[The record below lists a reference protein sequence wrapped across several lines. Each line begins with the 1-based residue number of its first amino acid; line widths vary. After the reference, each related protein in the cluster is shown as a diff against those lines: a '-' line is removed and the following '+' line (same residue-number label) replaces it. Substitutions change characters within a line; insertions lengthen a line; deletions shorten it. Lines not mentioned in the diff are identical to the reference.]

1 MPWFFQNLPLDA
13 AQQIEQLSRLA
24 FELRE
29 SRTRLLRQY
38 GVEDEG
44 SLLDLV
50 RSARL
55 PEHPAYEHY
64 LGARILA
71 QTREAIR
78 SELKILLQGVRPV

>member
-1 MPWFFQNLPLDA
+1 MPGFFQNLPLDA